1 MLHVCLCLTSDSLV
15 LIHSFRTP
23 RLLTFRLGSSSRQS
37 STFQSSNS
45 SRIQTADTL
54 CRRSVDSGAHA
65 HGTAVCCCGRGD
77 HSDFGA
83 CIRCV
88 EDKMCGI
95 STHTL
100 SQCTAGTSTIIAY
113 SMPCLLYLFAS
124 PTVLDEGGWRWT
136 LRRSSK
142 PVAGASFCIGGFL
155 IVIFGFPQD
164 LPITVRTF
172 GWGPVAAI
180 VSFAGSPF
188 SLLCLN
194 SAHALA
200 VMLLTWILYGRSH
213 YAGPIK
219 SVLGPSIELP
229 KQSSSTS
236 SASKTEQT
244 PSEMV
249 GRTTR
254 IEEPG
259 NTTGGM
265 TDATT
270 TEWTEGTETGIGT
283 LSYAT
288 EAQSRV

>member
-1 MLHVCLCLTSDSLV
+1 MCE
-15 LIHSFRTP
+15 FRAEYV
-23 RLLTFRLGSSSRQS
+23 FR
-37 STFQSSNS
+37 
-45 SRIQTADTL
+45 
-54 CRRSVDSGAHA
+54 
-65 HGTAVCCCGRGD
+65 
-77 HSDFGA
+77 
-83 CIRCV
+83 
-88 EDKMCGI
+88 
-95 STHTL
+95 
-100 SQCTAGTSTIIAY
+100 CTAGTSTIIAY

-142 PVAGASFCIGGFL
+142 PISFAAFCIGGFL

-180 VSFAGSPF
+180 VSFVGQYSSTLSDQVSKSP
-188 SLLCLN
+188 SLTATL
-194 SAHALA
+194 
-200 VMLLTWILYGRSH
+200 VMLITWILYGRSH

-219 SVLGPSIELP
+219 SVLGPAIELP

-236 SASKTEQT
+236 SASKMEQT

-254 IEEPG
+254 VEEPG
-259 NTTGGM
+259 NTTAGM

-283 LSYAT
+283 LSYAST
-288 EAQSRV
+288 QAGSRV